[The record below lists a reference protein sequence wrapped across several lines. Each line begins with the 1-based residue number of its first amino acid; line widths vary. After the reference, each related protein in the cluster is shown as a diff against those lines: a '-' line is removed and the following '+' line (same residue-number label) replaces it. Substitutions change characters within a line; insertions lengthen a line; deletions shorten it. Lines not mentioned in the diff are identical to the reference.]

1 MSTAGWM
8 PRASSRSSSRAA
20 RSSAVGLGEE
30 LGGAVRLRAELRAG
44 ELQRE
49 PEREQPLLRA
59 VVEVALEPPPLL
71 VAGADDAGSRGA
83 QLGELRAQL
92 RLQPLVLEREPGG
105 RAGRGEQ
112 RAPLEQRGVVDERRD
127 RGVGRAE
134 HGHRA
139 VRPRRRELDTRPEAS
154 T

>member
-1 MSTAGWM
+1 MDAAGELAQLVERSTQL
-8 PRASSRSSSRAA
+8 R
-20 RSSAVGLGEE
+20 VGLGEE
-30 LGGAVRLRAELRAG
+30 LAGAVRLGAELRAG

-71 VAGADDAGSRGA
+71 VPGADDAGARRA
-83 QLGELRAQL
+83 QLGELGAQL
-92 RLQPLVLEREPGG
+92 RLQALVLEREPGG

-112 RAPLEQRGVVDERRD
+112 RAPLEQHRVVDERRD

-134 HGHRA
+134 HRHRPIRA
-139 VRPRRRELDTRPEAS
+139 GRRQLERAA
-154 T
+154 